1 MKKTIVSIMLL
12 IVVAV
17 NVYIGFRNYQPQDE
31 IFLNLCLDECEALA
45 GCDVYNHDHTLI
57 VSCEGDEGV
66 CYRVT
71 NTLYCSGKRTNN

>member
-1 MKKTIVSIMLL
+1 MR
-12 IVVAV
+12 
-17 NVYIGFRNYQPQDE
+17 F
-31 IFLNLCLDECEALA
+31 FLNLCLDECEALA